1 MRYNKEVENLEKAIK
16 SYRRTAKAANW
27 ISSAIGIVCLV
38 SYALT
43 VILFP
48 MDDWLFVLL
57 FLVFG
62 SPFFIAFAIARKI
75 KRKKFAKICAIK
87 GLPMPRKI
95 DEKALDGL
103 VEKLEGGQNPFR
115 DPKFDPAP
123 RFEENSATG
132 IKTVE
137 VEKPKAA
144 PTKMKTQ
151 NCPRC
156 GYINEKGRGFCRQCG
171 APLPHM
177 GE

>member
-1 MRYNKEVENLEKAIK
+1 MESLEKAIK

-38 SYALT
+38 SYVLT
-43 VILFP
+43 VALFP
-48 MDDWLFVLL
+48 MDDWMFVLL
-57 FLVFG
+57 FIVFG

-75 KRKKFAKICAIK
+75 RRRKFARICAIK
-87 GLPMPRKI
+87 GLPMPKKI

-103 VEKLEGGQNPFR
+103 VEKLGGGQNPFR
-115 DPKFDPAP
+115 DPKFDPSP
-123 RFEENSATG
+123 RFDEAKGDEPV

-144 PTKMKTQ
+144 PSKMKTQ

-171 APLPHM
+171 APLPNM
-177 GE
+177 DN